1 MGKPW
6 ALTATLRRTRDF
18 IGLPKVAWLCHNRP
32 MPSVSPS
39 AAFWSDQ
46 DIAVLEDFL
55 LRDDAPENSMDASM
69 IDGFLTAIL
78 SGPRLIMPGEALR
91 WIWDTENGKDGAH
104 FKDEQEAQKILGLV
118 MQQWNAIAQVLMQDP
133 QAYEPLILERTLDE
147 GRVIPIIDEWCMGY
161 QKGMALDKD
170 GWAELSIAQ
179 PDLLKPVWLYGS
191 EGGWEI
197 LQKYPLSD
205 EEHEQMAD
213 SLGDMARQAHAWF
226 LQRRD
231 PSSLK
236 TPATSPVR
244 REGPKLGR
252 NDPCHCGSGRKYK
265 QCHGAN

>member
-1 MGKPW
+1 
-6 ALTATLRRTRDF
+6 
-18 IGLPKVAWLCHNRP
+18 
-32 MPSVSPS
+32 
-39 AAFWSDQ
+39 
-46 DIAVLEDFL
+46 
-55 LRDDAPENSMDASM
+55 M

-231 PSSLK
+231 PSGLK